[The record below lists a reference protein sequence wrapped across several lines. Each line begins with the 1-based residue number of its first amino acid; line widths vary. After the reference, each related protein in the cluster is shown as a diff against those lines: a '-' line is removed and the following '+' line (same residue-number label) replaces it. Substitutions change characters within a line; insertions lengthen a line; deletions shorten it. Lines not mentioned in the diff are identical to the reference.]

1 MRSKV
6 RLLWSIEP
14 DAVDKGFDLLTEQAK
29 LAARV
34 LGGTKGGSCVSISFL
49 FYIAY
54 INIIYNLLY

>member
-29 LAARV
+29 LAARG
-34 LGGTKGGSCVSISFL
+34 LGGTKGGSCGSISFL

>member
-14 DAVDKGFDLLTEQAK
+14 DAVDKSFDLLTEQAK

-34 LGGTKGGSCVSISFL
+34 LGGTKGGSCGSISFL